1 MMRITSFSQ
10 VNPVCIS
17 CPSPRTIY
25 FFIKSSVFLNWE
37 MGLSDHSQLSEM
49 FVAVGLLIASNK
61 FQKENLE
68 LIAIIPALR
77 RLKKEIRSS

>member
-37 MGLSDHSQLSEM
+37 MGLSDHSQLSGM

-61 FQKENLE
+61 FQKENLK
-68 LIAIIPALR
+68 LIAIILALR